1 VGSLFLAF
9 HNPDSKAAAEQR
21 IGEEGEGGGGSA
33 ATASHRSLQ
42 GGRRRGG
49 LRNHRARR
57 RGVRYCRRPPVGDE
71 VAIAEAA
78 GLRPQPPQGAQGP
91 PAAAGQARRARVRR
105 PGPNL
110 PPLSPGYFWA
120 NSGV

>member
-42 GGRRRGG
+42 GGPPASRVAEPSRAASIGG
-49 LRNHRARR
+49 A
-57 RGVRYCRRPPVGDE
+57 VVPPVGDE

-91 PAAAGQARRARVRR
+91 SAAAGQARRARVRR